1 MQKKMRKTILEIIVD
16 YQNPLEQAAPEI
28 DDSYN

>member
-16 YQNPLEQAAPEI
+16 YQNLLEQAAPEI